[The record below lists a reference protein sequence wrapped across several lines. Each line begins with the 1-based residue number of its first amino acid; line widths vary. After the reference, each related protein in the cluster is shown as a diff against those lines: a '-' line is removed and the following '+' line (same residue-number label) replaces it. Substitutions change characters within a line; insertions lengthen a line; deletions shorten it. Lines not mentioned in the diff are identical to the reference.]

1 MIRLSFE
8 PPQQDADWSDWLE
21 KAAAEVTRMLQDGA
35 NRKID
40 SVLYKRPRQ
49 RLLEVTHDK
58 CAYCELPL
66 AAGQRAGDVEH
77 YRPKGSVRDRHGKL
91 VKVQLADGTE
101 VRHPGYY
108 WLAYDYRN
116 LLPACAACNRRAT
129 DRASGG
135 LTGKSDIFPTLDD
148 HWAAGPEEVV
158 SEKPAL
164 LNPWVDDP
172 TAHLMFDPETGLV
185 VGITER
191 GKTTE
196 RVLGL
201 NRDGLPEERRRA
213 AEDIRRI
220 FADAAGDTVRRQI
233 SADDARRLA
242 SVLDGS
248 AAYSA
253 ICREEVRRN
262 RQKMKSWLESLGQHD

>member
-1 MIRLSFE
+1 MISLTFE
-8 PPQQDADWSDWLE
+8 PPQQDADWSEWLD

-35 NRKID
+35 DRKID
-40 SVLYKRPRQ
+40 AMLYKRPRE

-91 VKVQLADGTE
+91 VKVRLADGTE

-116 LLPACAACNRRAT
+116 LLPACGACNRRAT
-129 DRASGG
+129 DRASGV
-135 LTGKSDIFPTLDD
+135 LTGKADIFPTLDD
-148 HWAAGPEEVV
+148 HWATGPEEVAD
-158 SEKPAL
+158 EKPAL

-172 TAHLMFDPETGLV
+172 TRHLTFDPATGLV
-185 VGITER
+185 AGITER
-191 GKTTE
+191 GEATV
-196 RVLGL
+196 RLLGL
-201 NRDGLPEERRRA
+201 NRDGLPEARRQA

-233 SADDARRLA
+233 SGDDARRLD
-242 SVLDGS
+242 SVQDGS

-253 ICREEVRRN
+253 ICREELRRN
-262 RQKMKSWLESLGQHD
+262 LQKIKSWLDSLGQYD